1 MAITALHTAAT
12 GMQALSTK
20 IDVIANNIANAD
32 TVGYKASRAN
42 FQDLLYQIRQQPG
55 VQTSDESAS
64 PLGTQIGLG
73 VGLSN
78 TQVIFKQGSALQT
91 GEPLDV
97 MIQGDGFF
105 QVELPGGGTGYT
117 RAGNWIRNADGELV
131 LGHSFGYRMKDTPAI
146 PEDVPSDRISVG
158 SDGRIVVTNPD
169 DGTQQE
175 VGQFVLAR
183 FVNPAGLLQE
193 GANIFTATEASGEP
207 VEATAGTEGL
217 GHIMGGYLEQSTT
230 EAVTELVE
238 LIKTQRVFQMNS
250 QTIQAADETLR
261 TVASLRR

>member
-32 TVGYKASRAN
+32 TPGYKSSRAN
-42 FQDLLYQIRQQPG
+42 FQDLLYQLRQQPG
-55 VQTSDESAS
+55 VQTSDESAN

-73 VGLSN
+73 VLLSN
-78 TQVIFKQGSALQT
+78 TQVLFRQGSPMQT
-91 GEPLDV
+91 GNSLDL

-117 RAGNWIRNADGELV
+117 RAGNFVRNANGELV
-131 LGHSFGYRMKDTPAI
+131 LGHSWGYRLKDTPTI
-146 PEDVPSDRISVG
+146 PEEIPNDRISIG
-158 SDGRIVVTNPD
+158 SDGRIVAQQA

-175 VGQFVLAR
+175 VGQVELAR

-193 GANIFTATEASGEP
+193 GANVFTQTVASGDPIEGNP
-207 VEATAGTEGL
+207 GEEGL
-217 GHIMGGYLEQSTT
+217 GQITGGHLEQSTT
-230 EAVTELVE
+230 EAVSELVE

-250 QTIQAADETLR
+250 QTIQAADESLR
-261 TVASLRR
+261 VVASLRR

>member
-32 TVGYKASRAN
+32 TVGFKAARAN

-64 PLGTQIGLG
+64 VLGTQIGLG
-73 VGLSN
+73 VSVSN
-78 TQVIFKQGSALQT
+78 TQTIFNQGSLLATQ
-91 GEPLDV
+91 EPLDAA
-97 MIQGDGFF
+97 IDGDGFF
-105 QVELPGGGTGYT
+105 QVELPGGATGYT
-117 RAGNWIRNADGELV
+117 RAGNFVRNPNGELV
-131 LGHSFGYRMKDTPAI
+131 LGNSYGYRLKDSPTI
-146 PEDVPSDRISVG
+146 PDDVARDELSIST
-158 SDGRIVVTNPD
+158 DGRIIATNEE
-169 DGTQQE
+169 GE
-175 VGQFVLAR
+175 IEELGQLELAR
-183 FVNPAGLLQE
+183 FVNPSGLLQR
-193 GANIFTATEASGEP
+193 GANIYTESPASGEP
-207 VEATAGTEGL
+207 IEGTPGTEGL
-217 GHIMGGYLEQSTT
+217 GLINGGHLEQSTT

-250 QTIQAADETLR
+250 QTIQAADESLR